1 MANGIFDDDLLE
13 LDESPE
19 TGQDFEE
26 QATGPEGQPEG
37 STTDEEA
44 RELTP
49 EELEQQKL
57 ETLKSKHGDDV
68 DNYAKAVRELERKL
82 GSRDD
87 EREQLKQ
94 QNAQLQQ
101 QLYMLQGYLQAL
113 PQMGQQQPTP
123 EQQQAKDEYDE
134 LLAEFEQLYP
144 GLTKAMTRQQ
154 ERAMAERLAQI
165 EQRVGQTIAPVQQFM
180 MQEHF
185 NRQAL
190 ELAAKYPDFKDYA
203 QDMMQIYG
211 SGTPLA
217 EALARMPD
225 GMEKAYEMAKARHI
239 TAHGQAAQVEAGKA
253 AARLPGSSGART
265 AKPQDAEKAFLAD
278 IFGGGEPTGIFDD
291 L

>member
-37 STTDEEA
+37 STEDTSEE
-44 RELTP
+44 P
-49 EELEQQKL
+49 EQTEGEPLQGEPLLGKF
-57 ETLKSKHGDDV
+57 KSVDDLV
-68 DNYAKAVRELERKL
+68 KSYQELERKL
-82 GSRDD
+82 GSRD
-87 EREQLKQ
+87 EEKEQLR
-94 QNAQLQQ
+94 Q

-144 GLTKAMTRQQ
+144 GLTKALIRQQ
-154 ERAMAERLAQI
+154 EKVMSERLQQI
-165 EQRVGQTIAPVQQFM
+165 EQKVGQAVAPLQQFM

-203 QDMMQIYG
+203 QDMMQIYQ
-211 SGTPLA
+211 TQPL
-217 EALARMPD
+217 LAAMPD
-225 GMEKAYEMAKARHI
+225 GMETAYQIAKARHVVAASQ
-239 TAHGQAAQVEAGKA
+239 TAQTEAGKA

-265 AKPQDAEKAFLAD
+265 AKPQDAEKAFLED
-278 IFGGGEPTGIFDD
+278 IFGSGEPTGIFDD

>member
-144 GLTKAMTRQQ
+144 GLTKAMIRQQ
-154 ERAMAERLAQI
+154 EKVMSERLQQI
-165 EQRVGQTIAPVQQFM
+165 EQKIGQAVAPVQQFM

-203 QDMMQIYG
+203 QDMMQIYQ
-211 SGTPLA
+211 TQPMLA
-217 EALARMPD
+217 AMPD
-225 GMEKAYEMAKARHI
+225 GMETAYQMAKARHVVAASQ
-239 TAHGQAAQVEAGKA
+239 TAQTEAGKA

>member
-13 LDESPE
+13 LEEAPE
-19 TGQDFEE
+19 TGQAEPE

-37 STTDEEA
+37 SAEDTGDE
-44 RELTP
+44 P
-49 EELEQQKL
+49 EQTEGEPLLGKFRSVDDL
-57 ETLKSKHGDDV
+57 AKS
-68 DNYAKAVRELERKL
+68 YQELERKL
-82 GSRDD
+82 GSRD
-87 EREQLKQ
+87 EEKEQLR
-94 QNAQLQQ
+94 Q

-144 GLTKAMTRQQ
+144 GLTKAMIRQQ
-154 ERAMAERLAQI
+154 EKVMSERLQQI
-165 EQRVGQTIAPVQQFM
+165 EQKIGQAVAPVQQFM

-203 QDMMQIYG
+203 QDMMQIYQ
-211 SGTPLA
+211 TQPMLA
-217 EALARMPD
+217 AMPD
-225 GMEKAYEMAKARHI
+225 GMETAYQMAKARHVVAASQ
-239 TAHGQAAQVEAGKA
+239 TAQTEAGKA

>member
-37 STTDEEA
+37 Q
-44 RELTP
+44 P
-49 EELEQQKL
+49 EGSAEDTSKEPEQTEGEPLQGEPLLGKF
-57 ETLKSKHGDDV
+57 KSVDDLV
-68 DNYAKAVRELERKL
+68 KSYQELERKL
-82 GSRDD
+82 GSRD
-87 EREQLKQ
+87 EEKEQLR
-94 QNAQLQQ
+94 Q

-144 GLTKAMTRQQ
+144 GLTKAMIRQQ
-154 ERAMAERLAQI
+154 EKLMSERLQQI
-165 EQRVGQTIAPVQQFM
+165 EQKFGQAVAPVQQFM

-203 QDMMQIYG
+203 QDMMQIYQ
-211 SGTPLA
+211 TQPMLA
-217 EALARMPD
+217 AMPD
-225 GMEKAYEMAKARHI
+225 GMETAYQMAKARHVVAASQ
-239 TAHGQAAQVEAGKA
+239 TAQTEAGKA

-278 IFGGGEPTGIFDD
+278 IFGSGEPTGIFDD

>member
-37 STTDEEA
+37 SAEDTSEE
-44 RELTP
+44 P
-49 EELEQQKL
+49 EQTEGEPLQGEPLLGKF
-57 ETLKSKHGDDV
+57 KSVDDLV
-68 DNYAKAVRELERKL
+68 KSYQELERKL
-82 GSRDD
+82 GSRD
-87 EREQLKQ
+87 EEKEQLR
-94 QNAQLQQ
+94 Q

-144 GLTKAMTRQQ
+144 GLTKAMLRQQ
-154 ERAMAERLAQI
+154 EKVMSERLQQI
-165 EQRVGQTIAPVQQFM
+165 EQKIGQAVAPVQQFM
-180 MQEHF
+180 IQEHF

-203 QDMMQIYG
+203 QDMMQIYQ
-211 SGTPLA
+211 TQPMLA
-217 EALARMPD
+217 AMPD
-225 GMEKAYEMAKARHI
+225 GMETAYQMAKARHI
-239 TAHGQAAQVEAGKA
+239 VAASQTAQTEAGKA

-265 AKPQDAEKAFLAD
+265 AKPQDAEKAFLED
-278 IFGGGEPTGIFDD
+278 IFGSGEPTGIFDD

>member
-37 STTDEEA
+37 SAEDTSEE
-44 RELTP
+44 P
-49 EELEQQKL
+49 EQTEGEPLQGEPLLGKF
-57 ETLKSKHGDDV
+57 KSVDDLV
-68 DNYAKAVRELERKL
+68 KSYQELERKL
-82 GSRDD
+82 GSRD
-87 EREQLKQ
+87 EEKEQLR
-94 QNAQLQQ
+94 Q

-113 PQMGQQQPTP
+113 PQMGQQQPMP

-203 QDMMQIYG
+203 QDMMQIYQ
-211 SGTPLA
+211 TQPMLA
-217 EALARMPD
+217 AMPD
-225 GMEKAYEMAKARHI
+225 GMETAYQMAKARHI
-239 TAHGQAAQVEAGKA
+239 VAASQTAQTEAGKA

>member
-37 STTDEEA
+37 SAEDTSEE
-44 RELTP
+44 P
-49 EELEQQKL
+49 EQTEGEPLQGEPLLGKF
-57 ETLKSKHGDDV
+57 KSVDDLV
-68 DNYAKAVRELERKL
+68 KSYQELERKL
-82 GSRDD
+82 GSRD
-87 EREQLKQ
+87 EEKEQLR
-94 QNAQLQQ
+94 Q

-144 GLTKAMTRQQ
+144 GLTKAMIRQQ
-154 ERAMAERLAQI
+154 EKVMSERLQQI
-165 EQRVGQTIAPVQQFM
+165 EQKIGQAVAPVQQFM

-203 QDMMQIYG
+203 QDMMQIYQ
-211 SGTPLA
+211 TQPMLA
-217 EALARMPD
+217 AMPD
-225 GMEKAYEMAKARHI
+225 GMETAYQMAKARHVVAASQ
-239 TAHGQAAQVEAGKA
+239 TAQTEAGKA

-265 AKPQDAEKAFLAD
+265 AKPQDAEKAFLED
-278 IFGGGEPTGIFDD
+278 IFGSGEPTGIFDD

>member
-1 MANGIFDDDLLE
+1 MTTGIFDDDLLE
-13 LDESPE
+13 LDSPE
-19 TGQDFEE
+19 EGQEDIE
-26 QATGPEGQPEG
+26 QETGPDGQPVEAD
-37 STTDEEA
+37 TTEE
-44 RELTP
+44 P
-49 EELEQQKL
+49 EPTETDTEQPLLGKF
-57 ETLKSKHGDDV
+57 KSVDDL
-68 DNYAKAVRELERKL
+68 AKSYQELERKL
-82 GSRDD
+82 GSRD
-87 EREQLKQ
+87 EEKEQLR
-94 QNAQLQQ
+94 Q

-113 PQMGQQQPTP
+113 PQMGQQQPMP

-144 GLTKAMTRQQ
+144 GLTKAMIRQQ
-154 ERAMAERLAQI
+154 EKAMSERLQQI
-165 EQRVGQTIAPVQQFM
+165 EQKVGQAVAPVQQFM

-203 QDMMQIYG
+203 QDMMQIYQ
-211 SGTPLA
+211 TQPMLA
-217 EALARMPD
+217 AMPD
-225 GMEKAYEMAKARHI
+225 GMETAYQIAKARHVVAASQ
-239 TAHGQAAQVEAGKA
+239 TAQTEAGKA

>member
-37 STTDEEA
+37 STEDTSEEPEQTEGEPLQG
-44 RELTP
+44 EL
-49 EELEQQKL
+49 LLGKF
-57 ETLKSKHGDDV
+57 KSVDDLV
-68 DNYAKAVRELERKL
+68 KSYQELERKL
-82 GSRDD
+82 GSRD
-87 EREQLKQ
+87 EEKEQLR
-94 QNAQLQQ
+94 Q

-144 GLTKAMTRQQ
+144 GLTKALIRQQ
-154 ERAMAERLAQI
+154 EKVLSERLQQI
-165 EQRVGQTIAPVQQFM
+165 EQKVGQAVAPLQQFM

-203 QDMMQIYG
+203 QDMMQIYQ
-211 SGTPLA
+211 TQPMLA
-217 EALARMPD
+217 AMPD
-225 GMEKAYEMAKARHI
+225 GMETAYQMAKARHI
-239 TAHGQAAQVEAGKA
+239 VAASQTAQTEAGKA

-265 AKPQDAEKAFLAD
+265 AKPQDAEKAFLED
-278 IFGGGEPTGIFDD
+278 IFGSGEPTGIFDD

>member
-37 STTDEEA
+37 STEDTSEE
-44 RELTP
+44 P
-49 EELEQQKL
+49 EQTEGEPLQGEPLLGKF
-57 ETLKSKHGDDV
+57 KSVDDLV
-68 DNYAKAVRELERKL
+68 KSYQELERKL
-82 GSRDD
+82 GSRD
-87 EREQLKQ
+87 EEKEQLR
-94 QNAQLQQ
+94 Q

-144 GLTKAMTRQQ
+144 GLTKALIRQQ
-154 ERAMAERLAQI
+154 EKVLSERLQQI
-165 EQRVGQTIAPVQQFM
+165 EQKVGQAVAPLQQFM

-203 QDMMQIYG
+203 QDMMQIYQ
-211 SGTPLA
+211 TQPMLA
-217 EALARMPD
+217 AMPD
-225 GMEKAYEMAKARHI
+225 GMETAYQMAKARHI
-239 TAHGQAAQVEAGKA
+239 VAASQTAQTEAGKA

-265 AKPQDAEKAFLAD
+265 AKPQDAEKAFLED
-278 IFGGGEPTGIFDD
+278 IFGSGEPTGIFDD

>member
-37 STTDEEA
+37 SAEDTSEE
-44 RELTP
+44 P
-49 EELEQQKL
+49 EQTEGEPLQGEPLLGKF
-57 ETLKSKHGDDV
+57 KSVDDLV
-68 DNYAKAVRELERKL
+68 KSYQELERKL
-82 GSRDD
+82 GSRD
-87 EREQLKQ
+87 EEKEQLR
-94 QNAQLQQ
+94 Q

-144 GLTKAMTRQQ
+144 GLTKAMIRQQ
-154 ERAMAERLAQI
+154 EKVMSERLQQI
-165 EQRVGQTIAPVQQFM
+165 EQKVGQAVAPVQQFM

-203 QDMMQIYG
+203 QDMMQIYQ
-211 SGTPLA
+211 TQPMLA
-217 EALARMPD
+217 AMPD
-225 GMEKAYEMAKARHI
+225 GMETAYQMAKARHVVAASQ
-239 TAHGQAAQVEAGKA
+239 TAQTEAGKA

-278 IFGGGEPTGIFDD
+278 IFGDGEPTGIFDD

>member
-37 STTDEEA
+37 QPEGSTEDTSKE
-44 RELTP
+44 P
-49 EELEQQKL
+49 EQTEGEPLLGKF
-57 ETLKSKHGDDV
+57 KSVDDLV
-68 DNYAKAVRELERKL
+68 KSYQELERKL
-82 GSRDD
+82 GSRD
-87 EREQLKQ
+87 EEKEQLR
-94 QNAQLQQ
+94 Q

-144 GLTKAMTRQQ
+144 GLTKAMLRQQ
-154 ERAMAERLAQI
+154 EKVMSERLQQI
-165 EQRVGQTIAPVQQFM
+165 EQKVGQAVAPVQQFM
-180 MQEHF
+180 MQEYF

-203 QDMMQIYG
+203 QDMMQIYQ
-211 SGTPLA
+211 TQPMLA
-217 EALARMPD
+217 AMPD
-225 GMEKAYEMAKARHI
+225 GMETAYQMAKARHVVAASQ
-239 TAHGQAAQVEAGKA
+239 TAQTEAGKA

-265 AKPQDAEKAFLAD
+265 AKPQDAEKAFLED
-278 IFGGGEPTGIFDD
+278 IFGSGEPTGIFDD

>member
-37 STTDEEA
+37 SAEDTSEE
-44 RELTP
+44 P
-49 EELEQQKL
+49 EQTEGEPLLGKF
-57 ETLKSKHGDDV
+57 KSVDDLV
-68 DNYAKAVRELERKL
+68 KSYQELERKL
-82 GSRDD
+82 GSRD
-87 EREQLKQ
+87 EEKEQLR
-94 QNAQLQQ
+94 Q

-113 PQMGQQQPTP
+113 PQMGQQQPMP

-154 ERAMAERLAQI
+154 EKAMSERLQQI
-165 EQRVGQTIAPVQQFM
+165 EQKVGQALAPVQQFM

-203 QDMMQIYG
+203 QDMMQIYQ
-211 SGTPLA
+211 TQPMLA
-217 EALARMPD
+217 AMPD
-225 GMEKAYEMAKARHI
+225 GMETAYQMAKARHVVAASQ
-239 TAHGQAAQVEAGKA
+239 TAQTEAGKA

-278 IFGGGEPTGIFDD
+278 IFGSGEPTGIFDD

>member
-37 STTDEEA
+37 STEDTSEE
-44 RELTP
+44 P
-49 EELEQQKL
+49 EQTEGEPLQGEPLLGKF
-57 ETLKSKHGDDV
+57 KSVDDLV
-68 DNYAKAVRELERKL
+68 KSYQELERKL
-82 GSRDD
+82 GSRD
-87 EREQLKQ
+87 EEKEQLR
-94 QNAQLQQ
+94 Q

-144 GLTKAMTRQQ
+144 GLTKAMLRQQ
-154 ERAMAERLAQI
+154 EKVMSERLQQI
-165 EQRVGQTIAPVQQFM
+165 EQKIGQAVAPVQQFM
-180 MQEHF
+180 IQEHF

-203 QDMMQIYG
+203 QDMMQIYQ
-211 SGTPLA
+211 TQPMLA
-217 EALARMPD
+217 AMPD
-225 GMEKAYEMAKARHI
+225 GMETAYQMAKARHI
-239 TAHGQAAQVEAGKA
+239 VAASQTAQTEAGKA

-265 AKPQDAEKAFLAD
+265 AKPQDAEKAFLED
-278 IFGGGEPTGIFDD
+278 IFGSGEPTGIFDD

>member
-37 STTDEEA
+37 STEDTSEE
-44 RELTP
+44 P
-49 EELEQQKL
+49 EQTEGEPLQGEPLLGKF
-57 ETLKSKHGDDV
+57 KSVDDLV
-68 DNYAKAVRELERKL
+68 KSYQELERKL
-82 GSRDD
+82 GSRD
-87 EREQLKQ
+87 EEKEQLR
-94 QNAQLQQ
+94 Q

-144 GLTKAMTRQQ
+144 GLTKALIRQQ
-154 ERAMAERLAQI
+154 EKLMSERLQQI
-165 EQRVGQTIAPVQQFM
+165 EQKVGQAVAPLQQFM

-203 QDMMQIYG
+203 QDMMQIYQ
-211 SGTPLA
+211 TQPL
-217 EALARMPD
+217 LAAMPD
-225 GMEKAYEMAKARHI
+225 GMETAYQMAKARHVVAASQ
-239 TAHGQAAQVEAGKA
+239 TAQTEAGKA

-265 AKPQDAEKAFLAD
+265 AKPQDAEKAFLED
-278 IFGGGEPTGIFDD
+278 IFGSGEPTGIFDD

>member
-37 STTDEEA
+37 STEDTSEE
-44 RELTP
+44 P
-49 EELEQQKL
+49 EQTEGKPLQGEPLLGKF
-57 ETLKSKHGDDV
+57 KSVDDLV
-68 DNYAKAVRELERKL
+68 KSYQELERKL
-82 GSRDD
+82 GARD
-87 EREQLKQ
+87 EEKEQLR
-94 QNAQLQQ
+94 Q

-144 GLTKAMTRQQ
+144 GLTKALIRQQ
-154 ERAMAERLAQI
+154 EKVMSERLQQI
-165 EQRVGQTIAPVQQFM
+165 EQKIGQAVAPVQQFM
-180 MQEHF
+180 MQEYF

-203 QDMMQIYG
+203 QDMMQIYQ
-211 SGTPLA
+211 TQPMLA
-217 EALARMPD
+217 AMPD
-225 GMEKAYEMAKARHI
+225 GMETAYQMAKARHVV
-239 TAHGQAAQVEAGKA
+239 AASQAAQTEAGKA

-265 AKPQDAEKAFLAD
+265 AKPQDAEKAFLED
-278 IFGGGEPTGIFDD
+278 IFGSGEPTGIFDD

>member
-37 STTDEEA
+37 STEDTSEE
-44 RELTP
+44 P
-49 EELEQQKL
+49 EQTEGEPLQGEPLLGKF
-57 ETLKSKHGDDV
+57 KSVDDLV
-68 DNYAKAVRELERKL
+68 KSYQELERKL
-82 GSRDD
+82 GSRD
-87 EREQLKQ
+87 EEKEQLR
-94 QNAQLQQ
+94 Q

-144 GLTKAMTRQQ
+144 GLTKALIRQQ
-154 ERAMAERLAQI
+154 EKVMSERLQQI
-165 EQRVGQTIAPVQQFM
+165 EQKIGQAVAPVQQFM

-203 QDMMQIYG
+203 QDMMQIYQ
-211 SGTPLA
+211 TQPMLA
-217 EALARMPD
+217 AMPD
-225 GMEKAYEMAKARHI
+225 GMETAYQMAKARHVVAASQ
-239 TAHGQAAQVEAGKA
+239 TAQTEAGKA

-265 AKPQDAEKAFLAD
+265 AKPQDAEKAFLED
-278 IFGGGEPTGIFDD
+278 IFGSGEPTGIFDD

>member
-37 STTDEEA
+37 STEDTSEE
-44 RELTP
+44 P
-49 EELEQQKL
+49 EQTEGEPLLGKF
-57 ETLKSKHGDDV
+57 KSVDDLV
-68 DNYAKAVRELERKL
+68 KSYQELERKL
-82 GSRDD
+82 GSRD
-87 EREQLKQ
+87 EEKEQLR
-94 QNAQLQQ
+94 Q

-144 GLTKAMTRQQ
+144 GLTKAMLRQQ
-154 ERAMAERLAQI
+154 EKVMSERLQQI
-165 EQRVGQTIAPVQQFM
+165 EQKIGQAVAPVQQFM
-180 MQEHF
+180 MQEYF

-203 QDMMQIYG
+203 QDMMQIYQ
-211 SGTPLA
+211 TQPMLA
-217 EALARMPD
+217 AMPD
-225 GMEKAYEMAKARHI
+225 GMETAYQMAKARHVVAASQ
-239 TAHGQAAQVEAGKA
+239 TAQTEAGKA

-265 AKPQDAEKAFLAD
+265 AKPQDAEKAFLED
-278 IFGGGEPTGIFDD
+278 IFGSGEPTGIFDD

>member
-37 STTDEEA
+37 SAEDTSEE
-44 RELTP
+44 P
-49 EELEQQKL
+49 EQTEGEPLLGKF
-57 ETLKSKHGDDV
+57 KSVDDLV
-68 DNYAKAVRELERKL
+68 KSYQELERKL
-82 GSRDD
+82 GSRD
-87 EREQLKQ
+87 EEKEQLR
-94 QNAQLQQ
+94 Q

-144 GLTKAMTRQQ
+144 GLTKAMIRQQ
-154 ERAMAERLAQI
+154 EKALSERLQQI
-165 EQRVGQTIAPVQQFM
+165 EQKVGQAVAPVQQFM

-190 ELAAKYPDFKDYA
+190 ELAAKYSDFKDYA
-203 QDMMQIYG
+203 QDMMQIYQ
-211 SGTPLA
+211 TQPMLA
-217 EALARMPD
+217 AMPD
-225 GMEKAYEMAKARHI
+225 GMETAYQMAKARHVVAASQ
-239 TAHGQAAQVEAGKA
+239 TAQTEAGKA

-265 AKPQDAEKAFLAD
+265 AKPTDPEKAFLAD
-278 IFGGGEPTGIFDD
+278 IFGSGEPTGIFDD

>member
-13 LDESPE
+13 LEEAPE

-37 STTDEEA
+37 SAEDTSEE
-44 RELTP
+44 P
-49 EELEQQKL
+49 EQTEGEPLQGEPLLGKF
-57 ETLKSKHGDDV
+57 KSVDDLV
-68 DNYAKAVRELERKL
+68 KSYQELERKL
-82 GSRDD
+82 GSRD
-87 EREQLKQ
+87 EEKEQLR
-94 QNAQLQQ
+94 Q

-144 GLTKAMTRQQ
+144 GLTKAMIRQQ
-154 ERAMAERLAQI
+154 EKVMSERLQQI
-165 EQRVGQTIAPVQQFM
+165 EQKVGQAVAPVQQFM

-203 QDMMQIYG
+203 QDMMQIYQ
-211 SGTPLA
+211 TQPMLA
-217 EALARMPD
+217 AMPD
-225 GMEKAYEMAKARHI
+225 GMETAYQIAKARHVVAASQ
-239 TAHGQAAQVEAGKA
+239 TAQTEAGKA

-278 IFGGGEPTGIFDD
+278 IFGSGEPTGIFDD

>member
-37 STTDEEA
+37 STEDTSEE
-44 RELTP
+44 P
-49 EELEQQKL
+49 EQTEGEPLQGEPLLGKF
-57 ETLKSKHGDDV
+57 KSVDDLV
-68 DNYAKAVRELERKL
+68 KSYQELERKL
-82 GSRDD
+82 GSRD
-87 EREQLKQ
+87 EEKEQLR
-94 QNAQLQQ
+94 Q

-144 GLTKAMTRQQ
+144 GLTKALIRQQ
-154 ERAMAERLAQI
+154 EKVMSERLQQI
-165 EQRVGQTIAPVQQFM
+165 EQKVGQAVAPVQQFM
-180 MQEHF
+180 MQEYF

-203 QDMMQIYG
+203 QDMMQIYQ
-211 SGTPLA
+211 TQPMLA
-217 EALARMPD
+217 AMPD
-225 GMEKAYEMAKARHI
+225 GMETAYQMAKARHVVAASQ
-239 TAHGQAAQVEAGKA
+239 TAQTEAGKA

-265 AKPQDAEKAFLAD
+265 AKPQDAEKAFLED
-278 IFGGGEPTGIFDD
+278 IFGSGEPTGIFDD

>member
-1 MANGIFDDDLLE
+1 MANGIFDDDLHE

-37 STTDEEA
+37 SAEDTSEE
-44 RELTP
+44 P
-49 EELEQQKL
+49 EQTEGEPLLGKF
-57 ETLKSKHGDDV
+57 KSVDDL
-68 DNYAKAVRELERKL
+68 AKSYQELERKL
-82 GSRDD
+82 GSRD
-87 EREQLKQ
+87 EEKEQLR
-94 QNAQLQQ
+94 Q

-123 EQQQAKDEYDE
+123 EQQQATDEYDE

-154 ERAMAERLAQI
+154 EKAMAERLAQI
-165 EQRVGQTIAPVQQFM
+165 EQKVGQAVAPVQQFM

-203 QDMMQIYG
+203 QDMMQIYQ
-211 SGTPLA
+211 TQPMLA
-217 EALARMPD
+217 AMPD
-225 GMEKAYEMAKARHI
+225 GMETAYQIAKARHI
-239 TAHGQAAQVEAGKA
+239 TAQGQAAQVEAGKA

>member
-13 LDESPE
+13 LEEAPE
-19 TGQDFEE
+19 TGQAEPE

-37 STTDEEA
+37 SAEDTSEE
-44 RELTP
+44 P
-49 EELEQQKL
+49 EQTEGEPLLGKF
-57 ETLKSKHGDDV
+57 KSVDDL
-68 DNYAKAVRELERKL
+68 AKSYQELERKL
-82 GSRDD
+82 GSRDA
-87 EREQLKQ
+87 EKEQLR
-94 QNAQLQQ
+94 Q

-144 GLTKAMTRQQ
+144 GLTKAMIRQQ
-154 ERAMAERLAQI
+154 EKAMSERLQQI
-165 EQRVGQTIAPVQQFM
+165 EQKVGQAVAPVQQFM

-203 QDMMQIYG
+203 QDMMQIYQ
-211 SGTPLA
+211 TQPMLA
-217 EALARMPD
+217 AMPD
-225 GMEKAYEMAKARHI
+225 GMETAYQMAKARHVVAASQ
-239 TAHGQAAQVEAGKA
+239 TAQTEAGKA

-265 AKPQDAEKAFLAD
+265 AKPQDAEKAFLED
-278 IFGGGEPTGIFDD
+278 IFGSGEPTGIFDD

>member
-37 STTDEEA
+37 STEDTSEE
-44 RELTP
+44 P
-49 EELEQQKL
+49 EQTEGEPLQGEPLLGKF
-57 ETLKSKHGDDV
+57 KSVDDLV
-68 DNYAKAVRELERKL
+68 KSYQELERKL
-82 GSRDD
+82 GSRD
-87 EREQLKQ
+87 EEKEQLR
-94 QNAQLQQ
+94 Q

-144 GLTKAMTRQQ
+144 GLTKALIRQQ
-154 ERAMAERLAQI
+154 EKVLSERLQQI
-165 EQRVGQTIAPVQQFM
+165 EQKVGQAVAPLQQFM

-203 QDMMQIYG
+203 QDMMQIYQ
-211 SGTPLA
+211 TQPMLA
-217 EALARMPD
+217 AMPD
-225 GMEKAYEMAKARHI
+225 GMETAYQMAKARHVVAASQ
-239 TAHGQAAQVEAGKA
+239 TAQTEAGKA

-265 AKPQDAEKAFLAD
+265 AKPQDAEKAFLED
-278 IFGGGEPTGIFDD
+278 IFGSGEPTGIFDD

>member
-37 STTDEEA
+37 STEDTSEE
-44 RELTP
+44 P
-49 EELEQQKL
+49 EQTEGEPLQGEPLLGKF
-57 ETLKSKHGDDV
+57 KSVDDLV
-68 DNYAKAVRELERKL
+68 KSYQELERKL
-82 GSRDD
+82 GSRD
-87 EREQLKQ
+87 EEKEQLR
-94 QNAQLQQ
+94 Q

-144 GLTKAMTRQQ
+144 GLTKALIRQQ
-154 ERAMAERLAQI
+154 EKVMSERLQQI
-165 EQRVGQTIAPVQQFM
+165 EQKVGQAVAPVQQFM

-203 QDMMQIYG
+203 QDMMQIYQ
-211 SGTPLA
+211 TQPMLA
-217 EALARMPD
+217 AMPD
-225 GMEKAYEMAKARHI
+225 GMETAYQMAKARHVVAASQ
-239 TAHGQAAQVEAGKA
+239 TAQTEAGKA

-265 AKPQDAEKAFLAD
+265 AKPQDAEKAFLED
-278 IFGGGEPTGIFDD
+278 IFGSGEPTGIFDD

>member
-37 STTDEEA
+37 STEDTSEE
-44 RELTP
+44 P
-49 EELEQQKL
+49 EQTEGEPLQGEPLLGKF
-57 ETLKSKHGDDV
+57 KSVDDLV
-68 DNYAKAVRELERKL
+68 KSYQELERKL
-82 GSRDD
+82 GSRD
-87 EREQLKQ
+87 EEKEQLR
-94 QNAQLQQ
+94 Q

-144 GLTKAMTRQQ
+144 GLTKAMLRQQ
-154 ERAMAERLAQI
+154 EKLMSERLQQI
-165 EQRVGQTIAPVQQFM
+165 EQKVGQAVAPVQQFM

-203 QDMMQIYG
+203 QDMMQIYQ
-211 SGTPLA
+211 TQPMLA
-217 EALARMPD
+217 AMPD
-225 GMEKAYEMAKARHI
+225 GMETAYQIAKARHI
-239 TAHGQAAQVEAGKA
+239 TAQGQAAQAEAGKA

>member
-37 STTDEEA
+37 SAEDTSEE
-44 RELTP
+44 P
-49 EELEQQKL
+49 EQTEGEPLQGEPLLGKF
-57 ETLKSKHGDDV
+57 KSVDDLV
-68 DNYAKAVRELERKL
+68 KSYQELERKL
-82 GSRDD
+82 GSRD
-87 EREQLKQ
+87 EEKEQLR
-94 QNAQLQQ
+94 Q

-144 GLTKAMTRQQ
+144 GLTKAMIRQQ
-154 ERAMAERLAQI
+154 EKVMSERLQQI
-165 EQRVGQTIAPVQQFM
+165 EQKVGQAVAPVQQFM

-203 QDMMQIYG
+203 QDMMQIYQ
-211 SGTPLA
+211 TQPMLA
-217 EALARMPD
+217 AMPD
-225 GMEKAYEMAKARHI
+225 GMETAYQMAKARHVVAASQ
-239 TAHGQAAQVEAGKA
+239 TAQTEAGKA

-278 IFGGGEPTGIFDD
+278 IFGSGEPTGIFDD

>member
-37 STTDEEA
+37 STEDTSEE
-44 RELTP
+44 P
-49 EELEQQKL
+49 EQTEGEPLQGEPLLGKF
-57 ETLKSKHGDDV
+57 KSVDDLV
-68 DNYAKAVRELERKL
+68 KSYQELERKL
-82 GSRDD
+82 GSRD
-87 EREQLKQ
+87 EEKEQLR
-94 QNAQLQQ
+94 Q

-144 GLTKAMTRQQ
+144 GLTKALIRQQ
-154 ERAMAERLAQI
+154 EKVMSERLQQI
-165 EQRVGQTIAPVQQFM
+165 EQKVGQAVAPVQQFM
-180 MQEHF
+180 MQEYF

-203 QDMMQIYG
+203 QDMMQIYQ
-211 SGTPLA
+211 TQPMLA
-217 EALARMPD
+217 AMPD
-225 GMEKAYEMAKARHI
+225 SMETAYQMAKARHVVAASQ
-239 TAHGQAAQVEAGKA
+239 TAQTEAGKA

-265 AKPQDAEKAFLAD
+265 AKPQDAEKAFLED
-278 IFGGGEPTGIFDD
+278 IFGSGEPTGIFDD

>member
-37 STTDEEA
+37 STEDTSEE
-44 RELTP
+44 P
-49 EELEQQKL
+49 EQTEGKPLQGEPLLGKF
-57 ETLKSKHGDDV
+57 KSVDDLV
-68 DNYAKAVRELERKL
+68 KSYQELERKL
-82 GSRDD
+82 GARD
-87 EREQLKQ
+87 EEKEQLR
-94 QNAQLQQ
+94 Q

-144 GLTKAMTRQQ
+144 GLTKALIRQQ
-154 ERAMAERLAQI
+154 EKVMSERLQQI
-165 EQRVGQTIAPVQQFM
+165 EQKIGQAVAPVQQFM
-180 MQEHF
+180 MQEYF

-203 QDMMQIYG
+203 QDMMQIYQ
-211 SGTPLA
+211 TQPMLA
-217 EALARMPD
+217 AMPD
-225 GMEKAYEMAKARHI
+225 GMETAYQIAKARHVVAASQ
-239 TAHGQAAQVEAGKA
+239 TAQTEAGKA

-265 AKPQDAEKAFLAD
+265 AKPQDAEKAFLED
-278 IFGGGEPTGIFDD
+278 IFGSGEPTGIFDD

>member
-37 STTDEEA
+37 STEDTSEE
-44 RELTP
+44 P
-49 EELEQQKL
+49 EQTEGEPLQGEPLLGKF
-57 ETLKSKHGDDV
+57 KSVDDLV
-68 DNYAKAVRELERKL
+68 KSYQELERKL
-82 GSRDD
+82 GSRD
-87 EREQLKQ
+87 EEKEQLR
-94 QNAQLQQ
+94 Q

-144 GLTKAMTRQQ
+144 GLTKALIRQQ
-154 ERAMAERLAQI
+154 EKVMSERLQQI
-165 EQRVGQTIAPVQQFM
+165 EQKVGQAVAPLQQFM

-203 QDMMQIYG
+203 QDMMQIYQ
-211 SGTPLA
+211 TQPL
-217 EALARMPD
+217 LAAMPD
-225 GMEKAYEMAKARHI
+225 GMETAYQMAKARHVVAASQ
-239 TAHGQAAQVEAGKA
+239 TAQTEAGKA

-265 AKPQDAEKAFLAD
+265 AKPQDAEKAFLED
-278 IFGGGEPTGIFDD
+278 IFGSGEPTGIFDD

>member
-37 STTDEEA
+37 STEDTSEE
-44 RELTP
+44 P
-49 EELEQQKL
+49 EQTEGEPLQGEPLLGKF
-57 ETLKSKHGDDV
+57 KSVDDLV
-68 DNYAKAVRELERKL
+68 KSYQELERKL
-82 GSRDD
+82 GSRD
-87 EREQLKQ
+87 EEKEQLR
-94 QNAQLQQ
+94 Q

-144 GLTKAMTRQQ
+144 GLTKAMLRQQ
-154 ERAMAERLAQI
+154 EKVLSERLQQI
-165 EQRVGQTIAPVQQFM
+165 EQKVGQAVAPLQQFM

-203 QDMMQIYG
+203 QDMMQIYQ
-211 SGTPLA
+211 TQPMLA
-217 EALARMPD
+217 AMPD
-225 GMEKAYEMAKARHI
+225 GMETAYQMAKARHVVAASQ
-239 TAHGQAAQVEAGKA
+239 TAQTEAGKA

-265 AKPQDAEKAFLAD
+265 AKPQDAEKAFLED
-278 IFGGGEPTGIFDD
+278 IFGSGEPTGIFDD

>member
-37 STTDEEA
+37 STEDTSEE
-44 RELTP
+44 P
-49 EELEQQKL
+49 EQTEGEPLQGEPLLGKF
-57 ETLKSKHGDDV
+57 KSVDDLV
-68 DNYAKAVRELERKL
+68 KSYQELERKL
-82 GSRDD
+82 GSRD
-87 EREQLKQ
+87 EEKEQLR
-94 QNAQLQQ
+94 Q

-144 GLTKAMTRQQ
+144 GLTKALIRQQ
-154 ERAMAERLAQI
+154 EKVMSERLQQI
-165 EQRVGQTIAPVQQFM
+165 EQKVGQAVAPLQQFM

-203 QDMMQIYG
+203 QDMMQIYQ
-211 SGTPLA
+211 TQPMLA
-217 EALARMPD
+217 AMPD
-225 GMEKAYEMAKARHI
+225 GMETAYQMAKARHVVAASQ
-239 TAHGQAAQVEAGKA
+239 TAQTEAGKA

-265 AKPQDAEKAFLAD
+265 AKPQDAEKAFLED
-278 IFGGGEPTGIFDD
+278 IFGSGEPTGIFDD

>member
-37 STTDEEA
+37 STEDTSEE
-44 RELTP
+44 P
-49 EELEQQKL
+49 EQTEGEPLQGEPLLGKF
-57 ETLKSKHGDDV
+57 KSVDDLV
-68 DNYAKAVRELERKL
+68 KSYQELERKL
-82 GSRDD
+82 GSRD
-87 EREQLKQ
+87 EEKEQLR
-94 QNAQLQQ
+94 Q

-144 GLTKAMTRQQ
+144 GLTKAMLRQQ
-154 ERAMAERLAQI
+154 EKLMSERLQQI
-165 EQRVGQTIAPVQQFM
+165 EQKVGQAVAPLQQFM

-203 QDMMQIYG
+203 QDMMQIYQ
-211 SGTPLA
+211 TQPMLA
-217 EALARMPD
+217 AMPD
-225 GMEKAYEMAKARHI
+225 GMETAYQMAKARHI
-239 TAHGQAAQVEAGKA
+239 VAASQTAQTEAGKA

-265 AKPQDAEKAFLAD
+265 AKPQDAEKAFLED
-278 IFGGGEPTGIFDD
+278 IFGSGEPTGIFDD

>member
-37 STTDEEA
+37 STEDTSEE
-44 RELTP
+44 P
-49 EELEQQKL
+49 EQTEGEPLQGEPLLGKF
-57 ETLKSKHGDDV
+57 KSVDDLV
-68 DNYAKAVRELERKL
+68 KSYQELERKL
-82 GSRDD
+82 GSRD
-87 EREQLKQ
+87 EEKEQLR
-94 QNAQLQQ
+94 Q

-144 GLTKAMTRQQ
+144 GLTKAMIRQQ
-154 ERAMAERLAQI
+154 EKVMSERLQQI
-165 EQRVGQTIAPVQQFM
+165 EQKVGQAVAPVQQFM

-203 QDMMQIYG
+203 QDMMQIYQ
-211 SGTPLA
+211 TQPMLA
-217 EALARMPD
+217 AMPD
-225 GMEKAYEMAKARHI
+225 GMETAYQMAKARHVVAASQ
-239 TAHGQAAQVEAGKA
+239 TAQTEAGKA

-265 AKPQDAEKAFLAD
+265 AKPQDAEKAFLED
-278 IFGGGEPTGIFDD
+278 IFGSGEPTGIFDD

>member
-37 STTDEEA
+37 STEDTSEE
-44 RELTP
+44 P
-49 EELEQQKL
+49 EQTEGKPLQGEPLLGKF
-57 ETLKSKHGDDV
+57 KSVDDLV
-68 DNYAKAVRELERKL
+68 KSYQELERKL
-82 GSRDD
+82 GARD
-87 EREQLKQ
+87 EEKEQLR
-94 QNAQLQQ
+94 Q

-144 GLTKAMTRQQ
+144 GLTKALIRQQ
-154 ERAMAERLAQI
+154 EKVMSERLQQI
-165 EQRVGQTIAPVQQFM
+165 EQKIGQAVAPVQQFM
-180 MQEHF
+180 MQEYF

-203 QDMMQIYG
+203 QDMMQIYQ
-211 SGTPLA
+211 TQPMLA
-217 EALARMPD
+217 AMPD
-225 GMEKAYEMAKARHI
+225 GMETAYQMAKARHLVAASQ
-239 TAHGQAAQVEAGKA
+239 TAQTEAGKA

-265 AKPQDAEKAFLAD
+265 AKPQDAEKAFLED
-278 IFGGGEPTGIFDD
+278 IFGSGEPTGIFDD

>member
-37 STTDEEA
+37 STEDTSEE
-44 RELTP
+44 P
-49 EELEQQKL
+49 EQTEGEPLQGEPLLGKF
-57 ETLKSKHGDDV
+57 KSVDDLV
-68 DNYAKAVRELERKL
+68 KSYQELERKL
-82 GSRDD
+82 GARD
-87 EREQLKQ
+87 EEKEQLR
-94 QNAQLQQ
+94 Q

-144 GLTKAMTRQQ
+144 GLTKALIRQQ
-154 ERAMAERLAQI
+154 EKVMSERLQQI
-165 EQRVGQTIAPVQQFM
+165 EQKIGQAVAPVQQFM
-180 MQEHF
+180 MQEYF

-203 QDMMQIYG
+203 QDMMQIYQ
-211 SGTPLA
+211 TQPMLA
-217 EALARMPD
+217 AMPD
-225 GMEKAYEMAKARHI
+225 GMETAYQMAKARHLVAASQ
-239 TAHGQAAQVEAGKA
+239 TAQTEAGKA

-265 AKPQDAEKAFLAD
+265 AKPQDAEKAFLED
-278 IFGGGEPTGIFDD
+278 IFGSGEPTGIFDD

>member
-37 STTDEEA
+37 QPEGSTEDTSKE
-44 RELTP
+44 P
-49 EELEQQKL
+49 EQTEGEPLLGKF
-57 ETLKSKHGDDV
+57 KSVDDLV
-68 DNYAKAVRELERKL
+68 KSYQELERKL
-82 GSRDD
+82 GSRD
-87 EREQLKQ
+87 EEKEQLR
-94 QNAQLQQ
+94 Q

-144 GLTKAMTRQQ
+144 GLTKALIRQQ
-154 ERAMAERLAQI
+154 EKVMSERLQQI
-165 EQRVGQTIAPVQQFM
+165 EQKVGQVVAPLQQFM
-180 MQEHF
+180 MQEYF

-203 QDMMQIYG
+203 QDMMQIYQ
-211 SGTPLA
+211 TQPMLA
-217 EALARMPD
+217 AMPD
-225 GMEKAYEMAKARHI
+225 GMETAYQMAKARHVVAASQ
-239 TAHGQAAQVEAGKA
+239 TAQTEAGKA

-265 AKPQDAEKAFLAD
+265 AKPQDAEKAFLED
-278 IFGGGEPTGIFDD
+278 IFGSGEPTGIFDD

>member
-37 STTDEEA
+37 SAEDTSEE
-44 RELTP
+44 P
-49 EELEQQKL
+49 EQTEGEPLLGKF
-57 ETLKSKHGDDV
+57 KSVDDLV
-68 DNYAKAVRELERKL
+68 KSYQELERKL
-82 GSRDD
+82 GSRD
-87 EREQLKQ
+87 EEKEQLR
-94 QNAQLQQ
+94 Q

-154 ERAMAERLAQI
+154 EKAMSERLQQI
-165 EQRVGQTIAPVQQFM
+165 EQKVGQVVAPVQQFM

-190 ELAAKYPDFKDYA
+190 ELAAKYSDFKDYA
-203 QDMMQIYG
+203 QDMMQIYQ
-211 SGTPLA
+211 TQPMLA
-217 EALARMPD
+217 AMPD
-225 GMEKAYEMAKARHI
+225 GMETAYQMAKARHVVAASQ
-239 TAHGQAAQVEAGKA
+239 TAQTEAGKA